1 MADEINGKISLI
13 GHAPTVRIVR
23 TETQRVACPY
33 CAGEAEARG
42 LAQAPGYTE
51 VTAEISPGLD
61 GRPQMQIRDFNTPK
75 KCVVCSRYF
84 QLEPVLQ
91 VRGVPIP
98 GE

>member
-1 MADEINGKISLI
+1 MADESNGKLRLT
-13 GHAPTVRIVR
+13 GHPPLVRIVK

-33 CAGEAEARG
+33 CAERG
-42 LAQAPGYTE
+42 AAGYTE
-51 VTAEISPGLD
+51 VTAEISPGPD

-75 KCVVCSRYF
+75 KCVVCSLFF